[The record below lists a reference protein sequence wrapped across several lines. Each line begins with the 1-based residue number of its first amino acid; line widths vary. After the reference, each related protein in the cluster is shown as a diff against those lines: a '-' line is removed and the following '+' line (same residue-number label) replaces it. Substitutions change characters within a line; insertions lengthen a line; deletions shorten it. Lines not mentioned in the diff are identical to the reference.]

1 MKKTLSSI
9 AIAFTLIFST
19 GVVSPSPVLAA
30 PATTATQSLT
40 KFYQSLPSDPGKL
53 KPEQIQEVKNR
64 LNIGSMEILILF
76 VSGIIAAGL
85 LKMADSL
92 ASTFG
97 GDSGIGQIS
106 SNVSQSM
113 TMMGMTGVS
122 KAYGASKTL
131 AGLGVA
137 GAAAGW
143 KKFKNKGN
151 KFDAG
156 GDGGEST
163 ARTPKEFNDG
173 GEKSDGE
180 KNENPTPPQQEN
192 PPPTNDKDNPPPT
205 NDKDN
210 PPQTNDKPTSQ
221 GDDHRDDA
229 DKNAYDNEEMKEEK
243 TEKIETTETV
253 EKTPAGEKTA
263 IPVAPKNETESTG
276 TPNPTPDNPTP
287 TNPTPDN
294 PTPAPVTTPAT
305 PPASKPLELPKH
317 EG

>member
-113 TMMGMTGVS
+113 TMLGGT
-122 KAYGASKTL
+122 AISKTWGAAKTA

-137 GAAAGW
+137 GAWAGL
-143 KKFKNKGN
+143 KGLGKKGN

-156 GDGGEST
+156 GGDESKP
-163 ARTPKEFNDG
+163 RTPDKYDG
-173 GEKSDGE
+173 NE
-180 KNENPTPPQQEN
+180 KNPDSKKNEKQTSPQPET
-192 PPPTNDKDNPPPT
+192 PPPTNDKDNPSPQG
-205 NDKDN
+205 NEKRDN
-210 PPQTNDKPTSQ
+210 PKRNAHKSSSGSGDGPDSDSSDK
-221 GDDHRDDA
+221 
-229 DKNAYDNEEMKEEK
+229 
-243 TEKIETTETV
+243 
-253 EKTPAGEKTA
+253 
-263 IPVAPKNETESTG
+263 
-276 TPNPTPDNPTP
+276 
-287 TNPTPDN
+287 
-294 PTPAPVTTPAT
+294 
-305 PPASKPLELPKH
+305 
-317 EG
+317 

>member
-19 GVVSPSPVLAA
+19 GVVSSSPVLAA
-30 PATTATQSLT
+30 PATTTTKNLT
-40 KFYQSLPSDPGKL
+40 KFYQSLPSDPGDFNR
-53 KPEQIQEVKNR
+53 EQIQEAKNK
-64 LNIGSMEILILF
+64 LNIGSMDILILF

-97 GDSGIGQIS
+97 GDSGFGQIS

-113 TMMGMTGVS
+113 TMMGMTGLS
-122 KAYGASKTL
+122 KAYGATKTV

-143 KKFKNKGN
+143 KKIKNKGN

-156 GDGGEST
+156 GGGDESQ
-163 ARTPKEFNDG
+163 ARTPNEFNG
-173 GEKSDGE
+173 EGEKPNGE
-180 KNENPTPPQQEN
+180 NENPTAPQQEN
-192 PPPTNDKDNPPPT
+192 TQ
-205 NDKDN
+205 
-210 PPQTNDKPTSQ
+210 QTNDKPTSQ

-229 DKNAYDNEEMKEEK
+229 DKNAYDNEEKKEET
-243 TEKIETTETV
+243 TEKTETTETA
-253 EKTPAGEKTA
+253 EKTPAGEETA

-276 TPNPTPDNPTP
+276 TPNTTPD
-287 TNPTPDN
+287 NPTPDN
-294 PTPAPVTTPAT
+294 PTPAPAPASTPTT
-305 PPASKPLELPKH
+305 PPASKSVELPKH